1 MNLLQSLSPF
11 QILQS
16 VENKARS
23 VLLDRQTVTARI
35 NTVNNRDKILT
46 LSVSSFGE
54 LKQRLERYLDCTDVR
69 IFHCNGS
76 VFIFYD
82 FSFTF
87 DKGYAR

>member
-23 VLLDRQTVTARI
+23 VLLNRQTVTARI
-35 NTVNNRDKILT
+35 NTVNNRDKVLT
-46 LSVSSFGE
+46 LSVSSFEE

-69 IFHCNGS
+69 IFHCNG
-76 VFIFYD
+76 
-82 FSFTF
+82 
-87 DKGYAR
+87 

>member
-11 QILQS
+11 QILHS

-35 NTVNNRDKILT
+35 NTVNNRDKVLT

-54 LKQRLERYLDCTDVR
+54 LKQRLERYLDRTDVR

-76 VFIFYD
+76 VFIFSI
-82 FSFTF
+82 FVS
-87 DKGYAR
+87 R